1 MTKTVDRIAL
11 DLPEHVDVV
20 ALITPIELCSS
31 RSRIVSRSTPCAKL
45 ECGAGVSEI
54 VKTDALT
61 RPQLPRHRSGGQGVA
76 SRQPSRAPLT
86 LPDRLYR
93 WRAASRGAALVRDRG
108 RPRVA
113 CLL

>member
-54 VKTDALT
+54 VK
-61 RPQLPRHRSGGQGVA
+61 RMR
-76 SRQPSRAPLT
+76 
-86 LPDRLYR
+86 
-93 WRAASRGAALVRDRG
+93 
-108 RPRVA
+108 
-113 CLL
+113 

>member
-1 MTKTVDRIAL
+1 MPKTVDRIAL

-61 RPQLPRHRSGGQGVA
+61 RPQLPQQRSGGQGVA
-76 SRQPSRAPLT
+76 SRQPSCAPLT
-86 LPDRLYR
+86 FRTAFTVGVLL
-93 WRAASRGAALVRDRG
+93 AGLLLCAIGVALG
-108 RPRVA
+108 WPA
-113 CLL
+113 C